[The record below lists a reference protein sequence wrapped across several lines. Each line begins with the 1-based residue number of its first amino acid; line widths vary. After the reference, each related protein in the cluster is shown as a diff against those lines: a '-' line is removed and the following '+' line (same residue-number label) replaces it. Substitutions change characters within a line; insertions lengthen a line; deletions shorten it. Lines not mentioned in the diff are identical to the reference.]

1 MLSYIL
7 GWGQDNVRER
17 CGEKEAIEYEN
28 GGWEKGIPHWQ
39 MRTMKAFNIQGND
52 VAARIK
58 TLQRDPQLC
67 FDIFDLSILI

>member
-1 MLSYIL
+1 
-7 GWGQDNVRER
+7 
-17 CGEKEAIEYEN
+17 
-28 GGWEKGIPHWQ
+28 

-67 FDIFDLSILI
+67 FDIFDFSILI